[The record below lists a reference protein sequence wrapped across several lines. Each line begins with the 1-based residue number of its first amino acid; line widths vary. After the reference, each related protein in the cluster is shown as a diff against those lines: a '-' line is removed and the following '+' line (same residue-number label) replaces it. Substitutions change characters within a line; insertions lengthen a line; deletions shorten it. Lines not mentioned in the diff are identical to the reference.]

1 MATETKSTVKP
12 EWEEYYITLERIRK
26 SGITNMFGAAP
37 YLRELCPELSRV
49 ESNEILANWMKN
61 YDELNEKYGWQ

>member
-1 MATETKSTVKP
+1 MANETKSTVKP

-37 YLRELCPELSRV
+37 YLRELCPELSRM
-49 ESNEILANWMKN
+49 ESNQVLANWMKN

>member
-1 MATETKSTVKP
+1 MANENKSTVKP
-12 EWEEYYITLERIRK
+12 EWEEYYKTLERIRK

-49 ESNEILANWMKN
+49 ESNEVLANWMNN